1 MKIAIAGA
9 SGFIGKNII
18 KTFLEKNWQ
27 IIEINRKDFSLT
39 QDEFIEKIAD
49 SDCVI
54 NLAGAPI
61 LRRWTF
67 SYKKVLFESRIITTR
82 KIRLAIAAMKNKPQL
97 FISTSAVGFY
107 PEGGPFSE
115 SDRSYFPSFLA
126 DLCRDWENEAL
137 LIENDCRL
145 VIFRFGVVL
154 DKSDGALT
162 KMLPMFKMGI
172 GGKIGNGQQGFSW
185 IHINDLINAYVFVIE
200 NKTCKGIFNLTAP
213 VPISNSEMTKALS
226 VSLNRPAFFR
236 VPASI
241 LKLIYGEA
249 AITIIEGQKV
259 IPKRLQEAGLVFLF
273 PDIAGALKNLLKN

>member
-9 SGFIGKNII
+9 SGFIGKNLI

-172 GGKIGNGQQGFSW
+172 GGKIGNGQQAQQGTPT
-185 IHINDLINAYVFVIE
+185 LE
-200 NKTCKGIFNLTAP
+200 
-213 VPISNSEMTKALS
+213 ALPT
-226 VSLNRPAFFR
+226 LPHRKRAQQLRQGRRAQRQRITTPAQIQFLR
-236 VPASI
+236 QGNI
-241 LKLIYGEA
+241 DRCLK
-249 AITIIEGQKV
+249 QM
-259 IPKRLQEAGLVFLF
+259 
-273 PDIAGALKNLLKN
+273 